1 MCWQRGL
8 GRSNPGIKVQI
19 GAFPF
24 VVSLSNNLR
33 RQHFCDDSIF
43 GGRTAMTDSA
53 GDTNA
58 RAKHA
63 REKKPHRVRNGIIL
77 GVVALLVIVAGTA
90 AFYTLNL
97 ARTFD
102 NKRVV
107 AEEVFPE
114 DSLRP
119 PAPKPE
125 SPSYGSQNILLLGA
139 DVRGKISSDID
150 EVGGGRADTIMVMHI
165 PADRENVQVMSI
177 MRDNWVPIPGRGH
190 AKINAAL
197 AFGRIPLMVATVED
211 FIGARIDH
219 VAVID
224 FDGFKGLTDAL
235 GGVTVNSTKAFKADG
250 YTFQEGPQKLD
261 GDAALAFVRERKSF
275 ADGDYQRARNQQI
288 FMKAVVDRFLSKDV
302 LTSPGKISDSVS
314 TFAPYLTVDE
324 GLNSGY
330 LGGLAWEM
338 RDIRSSDIRFFTSP
352 TLGTGWAEKQ
362 SIVKPDWDRIDE
374 IREHFQND
382 TLHEYEPGAY

>member
-1 MCWQRGL
+1 V
-8 GRSNPGIKVQI
+8 RS
-19 GAFPF
+19 
-24 VVSLSNNLR
+24 
-33 RQHFCDDSIF
+33 
-43 GGRTAMTDSA
+43 
-53 GDTNA
+53 
-58 RAKHA
+58 
-63 REKKPHRVRNGIIL
+63 GIIL
-77 GVVALLVIVAGTA
+77 GVVAVLVILAGTA

-102 NKRVV
+102 NKRIV

-119 PAPKPE
+119 PAPEPE
-125 SPSYGSQNILLLGA
+125 SPAYGSQNILLLGA
-139 DVRGKISSDID
+139 DVRGKINSDID
-150 EVGGGRADTIMVMHI
+150 DVGGGRADTIMVMHI

-197 AFGRIPLMVATVED
+197 AFGKTPLMVATVEE

-235 GGVTVNSTKAFKADG
+235 GGVTVDSPKAFTGKG
-250 YTFQEGPQKLD
+250 HTFEKGPQKLN
-261 GDAALAFVRERKSF
+261 GEQALAFVRTRYAF

-288 FMKAVVDRFLSKDV
+288 FMKSVIDRFLSKDV

-330 LGGLAWEM
+330 LSGLAWEM

-362 SIVKPDWDRIDE
+362 SIVKPDWDRIEE

-382 TLHEYEPGAY
+382 TLHEYEPGDY